1 LDVNKKKTY
10 LLDLYTNTD
19 CFMTPKLQYKTILLI
34 VVSFAIHY
42 LLLKNFKNIKIF
54 LDNYTHQGLL
64 SYILAYLLVG
74 IPIFIGT
81 FLINENK
88 NITEPL
94 GISSSL
100 YSGIQRAI
108 IFTIPM
114 FVGGLLCFTF
124 QRELDWQQ
132 LIAGTLIAGMMEEL
146 YYRGFLFGQLFRKTH
161 LGFVASIFLSA
172 VLFAIAHLYQSE
184 NTYEMMGIF
193 LLTFAGAIFFAWLY
207 VEWQY
212 NLWVPIFTHTFMNLS
227 WALFQIDNSA
237 LGGFKANIFRG
248 LTIAVAILFTL
259 YHKKK
264 KNEKLIINKNTLWL
278 YKK

>member
-1 LDVNKKKTY
+1 
-10 LLDLYTNTD
+10 
-19 CFMTPKLQYKTILLI
+19 
-34 VVSFAIHY
+34 
-42 LLLKNFKNIKIF
+42 
-54 LDNYTHQGLL
+54 
-64 SYILAYLLVG
+64 
-74 IPIFIGT
+74 
-81 FLINENK
+81 
-88 NITEPL
+88 
-94 GISSSL
+94 
-100 YSGIQRAI
+100 
-108 IFTIPM
+108 M

-124 QRELDWQQ
+124 QRELEWQQ